1 MTSLPT
7 PISILESY
15 FKEQL
20 TIKDM
25 AYWDKI
31 SDSAWIDFAK
41 TYQGQMEAGFTAQ
54 AMADRVDEQKIRLYF
69 DHENFP
75 EEYDKATAGRYAETS
90 VVGGRLLIGVSQ
102 YPADG
107 LDYRGEGLTQVIAP
121 LAKHLLVSDEVYL
134 TDSFYRCFDDVAE
147 TADQYDW
154 QKNDRWGFEMRVTA
168 IRRWLLILAGL
179 RDLVTSGVINF
190 FPYYVIPSFIKK
202 LDAAAG
208 RRTDQNYQLRGRLD
222 IPRDPSLKAPGELGK
237 IDFKNFGKQPPKISP
252 SKDEP
257 RLDTTA
263 AVTAWIDARLLGYD
277 PVYANEKTW
286 RWASGIGFR
295 DETKMQATSGLVSI
309 DIIPLRGNKGLSVND
324 IMSMR
329 SGEKV
334 FKDIRD
340 TLIECKD
347 HLRDNVPKDA
357 SSEFVTKTCREFIRD
372 TLDPGEKSI
381 KFLDND
387 LLATSALSVGVGALF
402 LTALL

>member
-1 MTSLPT
+1 MTNLPT

-15 FKEQL
+15 FGEQL

-25 AYWDKI
+25 AGWDKI

-41 TYQGQMEAGFTAQ
+41 TYKGQMEAGFTAQ

-69 DHENFP
+69 DHRNFAAD
-75 EEYDKATAGRYAETS
+75 YDKATAGRYPKTS
-90 VVGGRLLIGVSQ
+90 EVGGTLLIGVSQ

-121 LAKHLLVSDEVYL
+121 LPKHLLVSDEVYL

-147 TADQYDW
+147 TADRYDW
-154 QKNDRWGFEMRVTA
+154 QKDDRRGFEMRVTA

-179 RDLVTSGVINF
+179 RDLITSDVINF
-190 FPYYVIPSFIKK
+190 FPYYVIPSFINM

-208 RRTDQNYQLRGRLD
+208 RPPDQNYQLRGRLD
-222 IPRDPSLKAPGELGK
+222 IPPDPSLRTPGELGK
-237 IDFKNFGKQPPKISP
+237 IDFKNFGKQPPENSP
-252 SKDEP
+252 TNDEP
-257 RLDTTA
+257 RLDTRA
-263 AVTAWIDARLLGYD
+263 AATAWTDARLLGFD
-277 PVYANEKTW
+277 PVYPNEKTW

-295 DETKMQATSGLVSI
+295 DETKIQATSGLVSM
-309 DIIPLRGNKGLSVND
+309 DIIPLRGKKGLSVND

-329 SGEKV
+329 TGEKV

-340 TLIECKD
+340 VLIECKD
-347 HLRDNVPKDA
+347 HLRNNVPKDA

-372 TLDPGEKSI
+372 TLGPGEKSI
-381 KFLDND
+381 TFLPED

-402 LTALL
+402 LTGLL